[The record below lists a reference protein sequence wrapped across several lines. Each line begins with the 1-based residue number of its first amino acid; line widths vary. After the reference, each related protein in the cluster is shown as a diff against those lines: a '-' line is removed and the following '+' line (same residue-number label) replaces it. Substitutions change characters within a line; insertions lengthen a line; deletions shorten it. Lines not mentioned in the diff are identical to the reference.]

1 MLFHSLTFFPP
12 SSFVLNFFVHVQI
25 HFLHFKAIASHFCE
39 VYLLEPLH
47 DGRFAGLLQLPAQD
61 VLVED
66 EVHAMKVEHL
76 VMEKA
81 ARQARDIHPHTNA
94 GTYQVQFA
102 DVLKIAVKNLD
113 KQVDRLQVDQL
124 VVRDIWRAAWGS
136 IEADSAARSN
146 TVPPMHMMQKSPA
159 YFL

>member
-1 MLFHSLTFFPP
+1 
-12 SSFVLNFFVHVQI
+12 
-25 HFLHFKAIASHFCE
+25 
-39 VYLLEPLH
+39 
-47 DGRFAGLLQLPAQD
+47 
-61 VLVED
+61 
-66 EVHAMKVEHL
+66 MKVEDL
-76 VMEKA
+76 VMEKP
-81 ARQARDIHPHTNA
+81 RVRRETSTHTNA
-94 GTYQVQFA
+94 GTYQVQLA
-102 DVLKIAVKNLD
+102 DVLKVAVKNLD